1 MNDRETR
8 RYDMFGR
15 VQTFGKDNTTDFA
28 AGSKAAGHF
37 AAVTQVIKDLDTE
50 KAKQGGGTATAKEV
64 LLDAL
69 RLDLQNIARTARAI
83 DANEPGF
90 ADKFRT
96 PDSPSQTALLTA
108 GDAFVLELD
117 KAGVTAK
124 FTAYELP
131 ATFVQ
136 DLKDDLAAIRDA
148 DGAMNSDDQ
157 EGVSSTAAVGRLIKA
172 GMAEVTQLDAIMRNK
187 YARNPDKLTA
197 WDSASHIERAPQRAK
212 KPAPPAGGTTPPSPP
227 K

>member
-1 MNDRETR
+1 MP
-8 RYDMFGR
+8 
-15 VQTFGKDNTTDFA
+15 A
-28 AGSKAAGHF
+28 HF
-37 AAVTQVIKDLDTE
+37 E
-50 KAKQGGGTATAKEV
+50 
-64 LLDAL
+64 
-69 RLDLQNIARTARAI
+69 
-83 DANEPGF
+83 
-90 ADKFRT
+90 
-96 PDSPSQTALLTA
+96 
-108 GDAFVLELD
+108 
-117 KAGVTAK
+117 
-124 FTAYELP
+124 
-131 ATFVQ
+131 Q

>member
-1 MNDRETR
+1 MIVC
-8 RYDMFGR
+8 
-15 VQTFGKDNTTDFA
+15 VQTFGKDNATDFA
-28 AGSKAAGHF
+28 AGSNATGHF
-37 AAVTQVIKDLDTE
+37 AAVAQVIKDLETE

-64 LLDAL
+64 LLNAL

-90 ADKFRT
+90 ADKFQT
-96 PDSPSQTALLTA
+96 PSSPSQTALLTA

-117 KAGVTAK
+117 KAGVAAK

-136 DLKDDLAAIRDA
+136 DLKDDLAAIREA

-157 EGVSSTAAVGRLIKA
+157 EGVSSTAAVGRLIKS

-212 KPAPPAGGTTPPSPP
+212 KPAPPAGGTTPPKPNP
-227 K
+227 